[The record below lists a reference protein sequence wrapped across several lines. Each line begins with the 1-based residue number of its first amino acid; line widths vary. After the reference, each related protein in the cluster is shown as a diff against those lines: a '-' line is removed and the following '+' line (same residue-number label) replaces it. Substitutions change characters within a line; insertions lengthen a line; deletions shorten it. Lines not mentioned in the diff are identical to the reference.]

1 MVYGGQSC
9 QLTGVFASAACDQLI
24 TAVLPWPCQRGDE
37 DAVFLDAF
45 GGFLHGRILPHLK
58 GMIRERMQLREW
70 DLDDYILLRFW
81 LFGWRGLHSQHL
93 HPRHGGDEALRRRC
107 HRKRHQSGDVTTKNS
122 GRGADDAIRPSPVLS
137 CPLGFWVSV
146 WVKQKTPKCRVT
158 I

>member
-1 MVYGGQSC
+1 MKVEPLGIQHTEEAVRLRQRSEFGR
-9 QLTGVFASAACDQLI
+9 GVGH
-24 TAVLPWPCQRGDE
+24 TLPVEALQVIGY
-37 DAVFLDAF
+37 A
-45 GGFLHGRILPHLK
+45 RILPRLK

-137 CPLGFWVSV
+137 CPLGFWV
-146 WVKQKTPKCRVT
+146 KQKTPKCRVT